1 MEGKTLR
8 APSGGEAAA
17 RLCHIHLEHL
27 NLHRKVPS
35 SAFLYRCLGLKG
47 TSSHLDSRV
56 VGVQGCAVQ
65 HSPQSHG
72 AANRSGVVR

>member
-8 APSGGEAAA
+8 APPGGEAAA
-17 RLCHIHLEHL
+17 RLGLIHLEHL
-27 NLHRKVPS
+27 DLHRKIPN
-35 SAFLYRCLGLKG
+35 SAFLYHCLGLKG
-47 TSSHLDSRV
+47 TSSHLDSGV

-72 AANRSGVVR
+72 AANRSGDVR